1 MGRMTRSLPK
11 CLLKIGGM
19 TLLDRQI
26 RALRGAGIREIG
38 IVTGYRRELLAGRG
52 LREFH
57 NPDWAT
63 TNMVFSLARAEEW
76 LMAGPCVVTYADIFY
91 GAGAVRRLLESRAA
105 ITVAYDPKWQKLWAQ
120 RFENPL
126 EDAETFRISRH
137 GRILEIGRK
146 PKSIEE
152 IQGQYMGLLKFNP
165 RGWQAVQGTRSRMR
179 PAENRAL
186 QMTQALDILV
196 QAKRVGIRGL
206 PWRGFWG
213 EVDQIRDLQ
222 IYHQRRPKPGKGR
235 S

>member
-11 CLLKIGGM
+11 CLLKIGGK
-19 TLLDRQI
+19 TLLDWQI
-26 RALRGAGIREIG
+26 EALHGAGIREIC
-38 IVTGYRRELLAGRG
+38 IVTGYCRELLAHRG

-57 NPDWAT
+57 NPHWAT

-137 GRILEIGRK
+137 GHILEIGRK
-146 PKSIEE
+146 PKSAGE
-152 IQGQYMGLLKFNP
+152 IQGQYMGLLKFTP
-165 RGWQAVQGTRSRMR
+165 RGWQAVEGIRSKMR

-196 QAKRVGIRGL
+196 QANRVEIKAL

-213 EVDQIRDLQ
+213 EVDQIRDLE
-222 IYHQRRPKPGKGR
+222 IYRQKRRKPGSMR
-235 S
+235 A

>member
-26 RALRGAGIREIG
+26 HALRGAGIREIG
-38 IVTGYRRELLAGRG
+38 IVTGYRRESLAARG
-52 LREFH
+52 LKEFH

-63 TNMVFSLARAEEW
+63 TNMVFSLARAQEW
-76 LMAGPCVVTYADIFY
+76 LSTGSCVVTYADIFY
-91 GAGAVRRLLESRAA
+91 SAGAVRRILGSQAA
-105 ITVAYDPKWQKLWAQ
+105 VTLTYDPNWRILWTR

-152 IQGQYMGLLKFNP
+152 IQGQYMGLLKFTP
-165 RGWQAVQGTRSRMR
+165 LGWQAVERIRSRLP
-179 PAENRAL
+179 PAANRAL

>member
-1 MGRMTRSLPK
+1 MGRMTRNLPK
-11 CLLKIGGM
+11 CLLKIGGK
-19 TLLDRQI
+19 TLLDWQI
-26 RALRGAGIREIG
+26 HALRGAGIREIG
-38 IVTGYRRELLAGRG
+38 IVTGYRRELLAARG
-52 LREFH
+52 LGEFH
-57 NPDWAT
+57 NPYWAT

-91 GAGAVRRLLESRAA
+91 NAGAVRRILGSQAA
-105 ITVAYDPKWQKLWAQ
+105 VTLTYDPNWRRLWTR

-146 PKSIEE
+146 PKSVEE
-152 IQGQYMGLLKFNP
+152 IQGQYMGLLKFTP
-165 RGWQAVQGTRSRMR
+165 RGWQAVERIRSRLP
-179 PAENRAL
+179 PAASRAL